1 MLRAKDLFWDLCEVV
16 KVRFMGLPFLNVVG
30 ALAVAVAVVEVEV
43 EVAVVVVACASRL
56 RALERKLFML
66 LWGQLSKSPLGNV
79 PGTERGWR
87 AVN

>member
-1 MLRAKDLFWDLCEVV
+1 MIINWSMLRAKDLFWDLCEVV

-43 EVAVVVVACASRL
+43 VVVVVVVACASRL

-66 LWGQLSKSPLGNV
+66 LWGQLFKSPLGLSA
-79 PGTERGWR
+79 TY
-87 AVN
+87 

>member
-16 KVRFMGLPFLNVVG
+16 KVRFMGLPFLNMVG

-43 EVAVVVVACASRL
+43 EVVVVVACASRL

-66 LWGQLSKSPLGNV
+66 LWGQLSKSPLGLSA
-79 PGTERGWR
+79 TY
-87 AVN
+87 